1 MMGKDCGTYVQTR
14 VGTVDAP
21 SNDLIVVHKDTS
33 HGSFVGVKGKLGHF
47 DGFAHPAFMVGAV
60 GDGAED
66 HDGRLS
72 FLLIVGK
79 AGVLVW

>member
-1 MMGKDCGTYVQTR
+1 
-14 VGTVDAP
+14 
-21 SNDLIVVHKDTS
+21 
-33 HGSFVGVKGKLGHF
+33 VKGKLGHF